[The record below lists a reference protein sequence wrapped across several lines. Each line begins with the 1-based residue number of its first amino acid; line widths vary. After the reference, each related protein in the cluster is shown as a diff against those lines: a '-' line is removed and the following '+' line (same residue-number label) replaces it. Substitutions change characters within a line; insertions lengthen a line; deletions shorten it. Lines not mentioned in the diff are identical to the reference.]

1 MSDYAITMSISESA
15 NINYQQKPLDNGFR
29 DAPCF
34 VCGSVGLNGHQSLTE
49 SLYNLLVETR
59 TVISSDKTNSICSTC
74 LVLSELMEQAV
85 QAQMSLAGRNRKKLG
100 MTKNWKNINLIT
112 THLFK
117 AGSAVN
123 MSGNVHQAQTDVD
136 NENDEENL
144 NLLISN
150 IQGGL
155 GQTDQGELKQTDLS
169 QVDQP
174 DIDNEFSII
183 SEYNSPQQQ
192 VEIPRLECEIFEHEE
207 QPMAETT
214 TTSTEDNDHII
225 KEEMTISFEEQEY
238 HIIWQTEAV
247 GVNGDE
253 KEDTL
258 LYHSLRE
265 VEYERELQSTCRAG
279 GDIQNEKA
287 RHSDE
292 EGANSNVTDLE
303 DGLKNL
309 ESYDFLREAL
319 KNVVV
324 PIYHKNDGKRNY
336 CKASYCYY
344 CERTFTS
351 KIIKHYLKCHID
363 QVAVRNMVQLEGRIA
378 KAHRDRLINLGNYKY
393 NTKVIQAGYGEL
405 IVVRM
410 PDTYKHAADYLPCY
424 LCLGFY
430 SRDTLYRHIR
440 GCSCQ
445 SDDRPNNRGA
455 VGEGVSLI
463 NHMLL
468 TPTINSEVSTLINGM
483 TEPLQNLGTDKL
495 HPVSGTN
502 DDCGEEKYTVNS
514 PKIATRKISK
524 RSSKAKYTSLSI
536 NESIYLNR
544 DQQNQHFEQQL
555 MN

>member
-74 LVLSELMEQAV
+74 LVLSELMEQAI

-136 NENDEENL
+136 NENDEGQKYEIIPCFVENL

-155 GQTDQGELKQTDLS
+155 GQTDQGELKQTDITDLS
-169 QVDQP
+169 EIDQP
-174 DIDNEFSII
+174 DIGNEFSII
-183 SEYNSPQQQ
+183 SEYNTPQQQ
-192 VEIPRLECEIFEHEE
+192 VEIPRLECEVFEHEE

-247 GVNGDE
+247 
-253 KEDTL
+253 
-258 LYHSLRE
+258 
-265 VEYERELQSTCRAG
+265 ERELQSTCRAG

-287 RHSDE
+287 RRSDE
-292 EGANSNVTDLE
+292 EGSNSNVTDLE

-324 PIYHKNDGKRNY
+324 QY
-336 CKASYCYY
+336 
-344 CERTFTS
+344 T
-351 KIIKHYLKCHID
+351 IKM
-363 QVAVRNMVQLEGRIA
+363 MVKEITARHRIA
-378 KAHRDRLINLGNYKY
+378 IIAKEHSLARL
-393 NTKVIQAGYGEL
+393 
-405 IVVRM
+405 
-410 PDTYKHAADYLPCY
+410 
-424 LCLGFY
+424 
-430 SRDTLYRHIR
+430 
-440 GCSCQ
+440 
-445 SDDRPNNRGA
+445 
-455 VGEGVSLI
+455 
-463 NHMLL
+463 
-468 TPTINSEVSTLINGM
+468 
-483 TEPLQNLGTDKL
+483 
-495 HPVSGTN
+495 
-502 DDCGEEKYTVNS
+502 
-514 PKIATRKISK
+514 
-524 RSSKAKYTSLSI
+524 
-536 NESIYLNR
+536 
-544 DQQNQHFEQQL
+544 
-555 MN
+555 